1 MGRNLLLGWKQHHN
15 FGNAWKNKFYQY
27 KGERTPTEGL
37 FVCSKK
43 GLLNPDEYVCCE
55 NLAAIN
61 EPIAHI
67 DKVFETC
74 KGSWPNPLISH
85 LIGSSYLFKVLEVMS
100 RL

>member
-1 MGRNLLLGWKQHHN
+1 MPGRTISTNTKEKEVQ
-15 FGNAWKNKFYQY
+15 Q
-27 KGERTPTEGL
+27 RDCL
-37 FVCSKK
+37 FAAKK
-43 GLLNPDEYVCCE
+43 GSLTLDEYVCCE

-85 LIGSSYLFKVLEVMS
+85 LIGSSYLFKVLSHEQIIMVK
-100 RL
+100 RRKKN